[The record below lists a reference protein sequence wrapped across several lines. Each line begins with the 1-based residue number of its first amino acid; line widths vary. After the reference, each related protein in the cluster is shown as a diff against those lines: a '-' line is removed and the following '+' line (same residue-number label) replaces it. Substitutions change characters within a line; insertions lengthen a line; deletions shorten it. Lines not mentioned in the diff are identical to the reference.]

1 MFQSAY
7 TSAGSCIELHAS
19 RTRSGY
25 PSHPFCTQAQPLGV
39 LQTFKPAGA
48 AAHIG
53 PAEAASAALAAACTA
68 PAAAAAAA
76 AACTAPAAVRN
87 ASGGVREPGKIA
99 FAVKTG
105 AQVAD
110 PAFAVETRAQ
120 VQDPHTDGQKHAQ
133 KIFEQNKTIPRMH
146 AHFP

>member
-53 PAEAASAALAAACTA
+53 PAEAASAAL
-68 PAAAAAAA
+68 A